1 MAKWKYDL
9 GNDAKKLRELITEG
23 DSSKENCI
31 KILDQVILCCEHVEA
46 QLTLD
51 DREEYEYDI
60 DTITTDCED
69 LKWCLEDEDEEYNE
83 DRVNDVLNDFYD
95 LMDSMRVWVAL

>member
-9 GNDAKKLRELITEG
+9 GNDAKKLRVLITEG

-31 KILDQVILCCEHVEA
+31 KILDQMILCCEYAEA

-60 DTITTDCED
+60 DTIATDCED